1 MLELRL
7 HSLQGSLW
15 TPPSPRHRPGAGDGE
30 ATSRLATDHMQGA
43 ETRAKAQQELTRRL
57 IISDWVQQ
65 NLGLRLPTA
74 ADADFRAALQDGVL
88 LCKLLNIVRPGSI
101 RKVRLGCGGQHG

>member
-1 MLELRL
+1 
-7 HSLQGSLW
+7 
-15 TPPSPRHRPGAGDGE
+15 
-30 ATSRLATDHMQGA
+30 MQGA

-101 RKVRLGCGGQHG
+101 RKVRLDCEKRASLPVQQAEMCIIFLAQQETCCFCCADT